1 MCCFL
6 EYVVNI
12 ALLYHLFEPKSE
24 PKAMTSFTLYNPQ
37 SNILLHS
44 FRKVEQ
50 FQTSIYPEQ
59 FLRVSKIMELFTEL
73 IRLNIAA
80 KVTVKL
86 HFDASPNPKT
96 VTPQGIYD
104 VFVDSHRL
112 EKGAKFEISGFT
124 QCEEPY
130 GHPIF
135 ILTQESTE
143 QFLHRTPTKSEENDF
158 CIAYEIEPKTIQH
171 VQIQMCDRCASF
183 VTGSHPQVSI
193 EEWSQKECIQRT
205 FHINAQ
211 ERVQQ
216 IKKDFNP
223 PSPKMF
229 GGNIVDQLNSLSIL
243 HREGYLTKE
252 EFAKAKAML
261 LL

>member
-1 MCCFL
+1 
-6 EYVVNI
+6 
-12 ALLYHLFEPKSE
+12 
-24 PKAMTSFTLYNPQ
+24 MTSFTLYPQ
-37 SNILLHS
+37 SNILVHS

-59 FLRVSKIMELFTEL
+59 FLRVSKIMDVFTEL

-86 HFDASPNPKT
+86 QYLDDSPNQKE

-104 VFVDSHRL
+104 VRHPHRL

-124 QCEEPY
+124 LCEEPY

-135 ILTQESTE
+135 ILTQESTK
-143 QFLHRTPTKSEENDF
+143 QLLLDTPTKSEENDF
-158 CIAYEIEPKTIQH
+158 CIAYEIEHKTIQH

-183 VTGSHPQVSI
+183 VTGSHPHVSI
-193 EEWSQKECIQRT
+193 EEWSQQECIQRM

-229 GGNIVDQLNSLSIL
+229 GGSIVDQLNRLAIL
-243 HREGYLTKE
+243 HRECYLTKE

>member
-1 MCCFL
+1 MQYIVYNTTYL
-6 EYVVNI
+6 NQS
-12 ALLYHLFEPKSE
+12 PNQ
-24 PKAMTSFTLYNPQ
+24 KAMTSITAYPP
-37 SNILLHS
+37 SNILIHS

-59 FLRVSKIMELFTEL
+59 FLHVSKIMDVFTEL

-86 HFDASPNPKT
+86 QYLDASPKIMR

-104 VFVDSHRL
+104 VPHPPRL
-112 EKGAKFEISGFT
+112 EKGAKFEISGFS
-124 QCEEPY
+124 QCDTFL
-130 GHPIF
+130 HPIF
-135 ILTQESTE
+135 ILTQESTK
-143 QFLHRTPTKSEENDF
+143 QFLLDTPKKSDFNDF
-158 CIAYEIEPKTIQH
+158 CVAYEIEPKTIQH

-183 VTGSHPQVSI
+183 VTGSDPQESI
-193 EEWSQKECIQRT
+193 EEWSQKECIQRI

-229 GGNIVDQLNSLSIL
+229 CGSIVDQLNRLVIL
-243 HREGYLTKE
+243 HRECYLTKE
-252 EFAKAKAML
+252 EFSKAKAML